1 MRRMIIYGTRITA
14 IYAVLRLMNQGDIM
28 GQGWII
34 LIVVVAAMAVILTVL
49 YFLGRKLQA
58 RQEEQQTQIDAQAQQ
73 IAMFIIDKKKLRL
86 KDAGLP
92 EVFMK
97 QANFFTKR
105 AKMPVTKAKIGS
117 QVMNI
122 ICDAALFDQV
132 PVKKEVK
139 ATVSG
144 IYITAVKGLRGKI
157 VVEDNKKK
165 GFFAR
170 ISQKISEKGG
180 AAPVK

>member
-1 MRRMIIYGTRITA
+1 
-14 IYAVLRLMNQGDIM
+14 
-28 GQGWII
+28 
-34 LIVVVAAMAVILTVL
+34 
-49 YFLGRKLQA
+49 
-58 RQEEQQTQIDAQAQQ
+58 
-73 IAMFIIDKKKLRL
+73 
-86 KDAGLP
+86 
-92 EVFMK
+92 
-97 QANFFTKR
+97 
-105 AKMPVTKAKIGS
+105 MPVIKAKIGS
-117 QVMNI
+117 QVMNL
-122 ICDAALFDQV
+122 ICDAAIFDQV

>member
-97 QANFFTKR
+97 QTNFFTKR
-105 AKMPVTKAKIGS
+105 AKMPVIKAKIGS
-117 QVMNI
+117 QVMNL
-122 ICDAALFDQV
+122 ICDAAIFDQV

>member
-1 MRRMIIYGTRITA
+1 
-14 IYAVLRLMNQGDIM
+14 MNQGDIM

-105 AKMPVTKAKIGS
+105 AKMPVIKAKIGS
-117 QVMNI
+117 QVMNL
-122 ICDAALFDQV
+122 ICDAAIFDQV

>member
-1 MRRMIIYGTRITA
+1 MIIYGTRITA

-105 AKMPVTKAKIGS
+105 AKMPVIKAKIGS
-117 QVMNI
+117 QVMNL
-122 ICDAALFDQV
+122 ICDAAIFDQV

>member
-14 IYAVLRLMNQGDIM
+14 VYAVLRLMNQGDIM

-105 AKMPVTKAKIGS
+105 AKMPVIKAKIGS
-117 QVMNI
+117 QVMNL
-122 ICDAALFDQV
+122 ICDAAIFDQV

>member
-105 AKMPVTKAKIGS
+105 AKMPVIKAKIGS
-117 QVMNI
+117 QVMNL
-122 ICDAALFDQV
+122 ICDAAIFDQV

>member
-1 MRRMIIYGTRITA
+1 
-14 IYAVLRLMNQGDIM
+14 M

-86 KDAGLP
+86 KDARLP

-105 AKMPVTKAKIGS
+105 AKMPVIKAKIGS
-117 QVMNI
+117 QVMNL
-122 ICDAALFDQV
+122 ICDAAIFDQV